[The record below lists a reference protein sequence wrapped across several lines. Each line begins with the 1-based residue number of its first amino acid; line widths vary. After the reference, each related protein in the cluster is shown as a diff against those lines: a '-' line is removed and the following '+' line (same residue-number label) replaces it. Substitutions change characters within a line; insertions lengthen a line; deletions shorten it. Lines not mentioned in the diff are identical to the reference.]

1 MRLNKYLASCGVCS
15 RREADTLIAAGRVK
29 INGMIAE
36 TGAAVHPESEE
47 GADVVTLDG
56 RPVEPQ
62 QKVMI
67 ALYKPVGVVSGTS
80 RRDRAVPVTELVEGH
95 GRLFPVGRLDKDSEG
110 LMLLTNMGDLS
121 ERIAK
126 AGDRHEK
133 EYEVTAAM
141 PVTDGFLN
149 RFAKGVYITL
159 ESTKGGGKSKA
170 SGEED
175 AGTYRY
181 LTKPAKVKRLSDNSF
196 SVILTEGKN
205 RQIRRMCEEL
215 GNRVV
220 KLKRIRIVN
229 IGLGD
234 LTPGKWRRLTDE
246 EIKEL
251 EKQL

>member
-15 RREADTLIAAGRVK
+15 RREADALIAAGRVK
-29 INGMIAE
+29 INGIIAE
-36 TGAAVHPESEE
+36 TGAVVHPESEE

-80 RRDRAVPVTELVEGH
+80 RKDRAVPVTELVEGH

-141 PVTDGFLN
+141 PVTDGFLD

-159 ESTKGGGKSKA
+159 ESRNA
-170 SGEED
+170 D
-175 AGTYRY
+175 TYRY

>member
-159 ESTKGGGKSKA
+159 EREKGGTGKA
-170 SGEED
+170 AVTENTV
-175 AGTYRY
+175 TYRY
-181 LTKPAKVKRLSDNSF
+181 LTQPAKVKRLSDNSF

-215 GNRVV
+215 GTRVV

-246 EIKEL
+246 EIKKL

>member
-29 INGMIAE
+29 INGLIAE

-56 RPVEPQ
+56 RPVKPQ

-67 ALYKPVGVVSGTS
+67 ALYKPVGVVSGTG
-80 RRDRAVPVTELVEGH
+80 RNDRAVPVTELVRGAE
-95 GRLFPVGRLDKDSEG
+95 RLFPVGRLDKDSEG

-126 AGDRHEK
+126 AGTRHEK
-133 EYEVTAAM
+133 EYEVTTARPA
-141 PVTDGFLN
+141 TDGFLA
-149 RFAKGVYITL
+149 RLSKGVYITL
-159 ESTKGGGKSKA
+159 ESTKDGRKA

-175 AGTYRY
+175 ADTYRY

>member
-15 RREADTLIAAGRVK
+15 RREADALIAAGRVK

-56 RPVEPQ
+56 RPVKPQ

-67 ALYKPVGVVSGTS
+67 ALYKPVGVVSGTG
-80 RRDRAVPVTELVEGH
+80 RNDRAVPVTELVRGAE
-95 GRLFPVGRLDKDSEG
+95 RLFPVGRLDKDSEG

-126 AGDRHEK
+126 AGTRHEK
-133 EYEVTAAM
+133 EYEVTTARPA
-141 PVTDGFLN
+141 TDGFLV
-149 RFAKGVYITL
+149 RLSKGVYITL
-159 ESTKGGGKSKA
+159 ESTRGGRKA

-175 AGTYRY
+175 AGHYRY

-196 SVILTEGKN
+196 SIVLTEGKN

>member
-29 INGMIAE
+29 INGIIAE
-36 TGAAVHPESEE
+36 TGAVVHPESEE

-56 RPVEPQ
+56 RPVKPQ

-67 ALYKPVGVVSGTS
+67 ALYKPVGVVSGTG
-80 RRDRAVPVTELVEGH
+80 RNDRAVPVTELVRGAE
-95 GRLFPVGRLDKDSEG
+95 RLFPVGRLDKDSEG

-126 AGDRHEK
+126 AGTRHEK
-133 EYEVTAAM
+133 EYEVTTARPA
-141 PVTDGFLN
+141 TDGFLA
-149 RFAKGVYITL
+149 RLSKGVYITL
-159 ESTKGGGKSKA
+159 ESTKGGRKA

-175 AGTYRY
+175 AVTYRY

-205 RQIRRMCEEL
+205 RQIRKMCEEL

>member
-36 TGAAVHPESEE
+36 TGAVVHPESEE

-56 RPVEPQ
+56 HPVEPQ

-133 EYEVTAAM
+133 EYEVTAAK
-141 PVTDGFLN
+141 PVTDGFLG

-159 ESTKGGGKSKA
+159 ENG
-170 SGEED
+170 D

-181 LTKPAKVKRLSDNSF
+181 LTKPAKVKRLSDSSF

-229 IGLGD
+229 IVLGD
-234 LTPGKWRRLTDE
+234 LTPGKWRRLTDG

>member
-56 RPVEPQ
+56 RPVKPQ

-133 EYEVTAAM
+133 EYEVTAAK

-159 ESTKGGGKSKA
+159 EREKGGTGKA
-170 SGEED
+170 AVTENTV
-175 AGTYRY
+175 TYRY